1 MDRVLFR
8 SDESSSVQRLK
19 LQPPVCAA
27 LRVHGRS
34 SRYRCQ
40 GAPENSASRK
50 IRKGKKEKQ
59 KKQKEAG
66 TRIKEALAHLRDRR
80 TLREREKEIFYI
92 CFRKKV
98 FLPRMHHSVFR
109 KHGSFLP
116 PEAEMFHNQT
126 SFSFC
131 WLKNSDSKSNCKLL
145 SPDIVFLLQLLPKFP
160 AENLNSKSQ
169 LQFGLFSK
177 SHFIYYRLWPH
188 DTAGGTE
195 RDERE

>member
-1 MDRVLFR
+1 M
-8 SDESSSVQRLK
+8 
-19 LQPPVCAA
+19 CTA
-27 LRVHGRS
+27 LRVHRRS

-80 TLREREKEIFYI
+80 TLRERERERDIFYI
-92 CFRKKV
+92 CFRKKA

-116 PEAEMFHNQT
+116 PEAEMFHNQR

-131 WLKNSDSKSNCKLL
+131 WLKNSDSKSYCKLL
-145 SPDIVFLLQLLPKFP
+145 LPDIFVLLQLVPKFP
-160 AENLNSKSQ
+160 AENLK
-169 LQFGLFSK
+169 F
-177 SHFIYYRLWPH
+177 
-188 DTAGGTE
+188 
-195 RDERE
+195 